1 MNLQQLKYLV
11 TIADCHS
18 ITKASKALFVS
29 QPYLSKVVS
38 DFETKI
44 NKQLFVRYN
53 NGLELTSDG
62 HKVYLLA
69 QSIIPYIGK
78 LFLFFKSSFGFL
90 WICQTVV
97 IFLMKAYVSAKWEEV
112 KEESPIHKAMFP

>member
-29 QPYLSKVVS
+29 QPYLSKEVS
-38 DFETKI
+38 DFKIKI

-90 WICQTVV
+90 WICQMVV

>member
-18 ITKASKALFVS
+18 ISKASKALFVS

-90 WICQTVV
+90 WICQMVV

>member
-90 WICQTVV
+90 WICQMVV
-97 IFLMKAYVSAKWEEV
+97 IFPMKAYVSAKWEEV

>member
-78 LFLFFKSSFGFL
+78 LFLFFMSSFGFL
-90 WICQTVV
+90 WICQMVV

>member
-44 NKQLFVRYN
+44 QKQLFVRYN

-90 WICQTVV
+90 WICQMVV

>member
-44 NKQLFVRYN
+44 QKQLSVRYN

-90 WICQTVV
+90 WICQMVV

-112 KEESPIHKAMFP
+112 KEKSPIHKAMFP

>member
-11 TIADCHS
+11 TIVDCHS

-90 WICQTVV
+90 WICQMVV

>member
-44 NKQLFVRYN
+44 QKQLFVRYN
-53 NGLELTSDG
+53 SGLELTSDG

-90 WICQTVV
+90 WICQMVV

>member
-44 NKQLFVRYN
+44 QKQLFVRYN

-78 LFLFFKSSFGFL
+78 LFLFFKSFFGFL
-90 WICQTVV
+90 WICQMVV

>member
-18 ITKASKALFVS
+18 ITKASKDLFVS

-90 WICQTVV
+90 WICQMVV

>member
-90 WICQTVV
+90 WICQMVV

>member
-44 NKQLFVRYN
+44 QKQLFVRYN

-90 WICQTVV
+90 WICQMVV
-97 IFLMKAYVSAKWEEV
+97 IFLMKAYVSAKWEI
-112 KEESPIHKAMFP
+112 KYNKLRKLKIG